1 MVSQMQDFTSSRAF
15 RVAGPKAFA
24 EAGITH
30 KDVDHL
36 MIYDAPC
43 SLPRASFAHLP
54 IYGLEDLG
62 FVPRG
67 DGQELAPAEDRGRVR
82 LETWERQPDL
92 RARQPHPDAGRHL

>member
-1 MVSQMQDFTSSRAF
+1 MVSQMEDFTSSPAF

-24 EAGITH
+24 EARITH
-30 KDVDHL
+30 NDVDHL

-43 SLPRASFAHLP
+43 SLPGASFAHLP

-67 DGQELAPAEDRGRVR
+67 ESGAFIAGHNN
-82 LETWERQPDL
+82 
-92 RARQPHPDAGRHL
+92 RARRQAAAQHQRRRPFLHAFRMYGI